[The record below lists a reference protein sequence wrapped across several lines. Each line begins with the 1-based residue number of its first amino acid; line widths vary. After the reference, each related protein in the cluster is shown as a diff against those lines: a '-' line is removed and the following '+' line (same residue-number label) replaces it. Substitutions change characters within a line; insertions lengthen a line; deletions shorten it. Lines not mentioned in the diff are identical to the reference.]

1 MDVSV
6 ISPFQCKMTAV
17 DEKCSSERVRQ
28 YSLMKKS
35 FAQQT
40 QVTRQVVF
48 EYSLLAC
55 EFFFYSLAIQGCPCS
70 LYCKKKKTGRIL
82 AALLFVG
89 YGCYLSI
96 SDERSFTYDDYF
108 SILIAV
114 AKQKT
119 MLVVILLVASLLR

>member
-1 MDVSV
+1 
-6 ISPFQCKMTAV
+6 MTAA

-55 EFFFYSLAIQGCPCS
+55 EFFFTHLPYKVVLA
-70 LYCKKKKTGRIL
+70 LFTAKKKKTGRIL

>member
-1 MDVSV
+1 
-6 ISPFQCKMTAV
+6 MTAA

-55 EFFFYSLAIQGCPCS
+55 EFFLLTCHTRLSLLS
-70 LYCKKKKTGRIL
+70 LLQKKKTGRIL

>member
-6 ISPFQCKMTAV
+6 ISPFQCKMTAA
-17 DEKCSSERVRQ
+17 DEKCTSERVRQ

-70 LYCKKKKTGRIL
+70 LYGKNKDWTNPRR
-82 AALLFVG
+82 AAVRRLRM
-89 YGCYLSI
+89 LS
-96 SDERSFTYDDYF
+96 
-108 SILIAV
+108 
-114 AKQKT
+114 QH
-119 MLVVILLVASLLR
+119 LR

>member
-1 MDVSV
+1 
-6 ISPFQCKMTAV
+6 MTAA

-55 EFFFYSLAIQGCPCS
+55 EFFFTHLPYKVVLA
-70 LYCKKKKTGRIL
+70 LFTAKKKRLDESSPRCCSSATDVISASQMKD
-82 AALLFVG
+82 LLLMMIIFP
-89 YGCYLSI
+89 Y
-96 SDERSFTYDDYF
+96 
-108 SILIAV
+108 
-114 AKQKT
+114 
-119 MLVVILLVASLLR
+119 

>member
-1 MDVSV
+1 MN
-6 ISPFQCKMTAV
+6 
-17 DEKCSSERVRQ
+17 
-28 YSLMKKS
+28 
-35 FAQQT
+35 
-40 QVTRQVVF
+40 
-48 EYSLLAC
+48 
-55 EFFFYSLAIQGCPCS
+55 FFFTHLPYKVVLA
-70 LYCKKKKTGRIL
+70 LFTAKKKTGRIL

>member
-1 MDVSV
+1 
-6 ISPFQCKMTAV
+6 MTAA

-55 EFFFYSLAIQGCPCS
+55 EFFFTHLPYKVVLA
-70 LYCKKKKTGRIL
+70 LFTAKTKPRRIL